1 VAHERQ
7 SVLLVCSERDAAARL
22 AALIQSDERHV
33 IAAPWS
39 DAARGH
45 VQDVQLIVVDQVG
58 EAGGQADVVAH
69 LRTALGPAATP
80 ILCVAASDDVD
91 ERIALLEAGADD
103 VVVRPFHPDE
113 LRARVEG
120 LLAVAPT
127 PAAATS
133 TATSAPVPRDNQ
145 RVISFLA
152 PKGGVG
158 TTMVAVNAAVAAA
171 RAGHSTALVDLDLEW
186 GQVATHL
193 NIAANFSVV
202 ELARDVHAL
211 ADPEQVRAYG
221 HRHPSGVT
229 VFAAPQRPDQAM
241 MVDQSHVVQLLDG
254 LRGTFERV
262 IVDAGSDY
270 DERTLTV
277 VESSD
282 RVVLLT
288 VPEIPAVR
296 SMRTLLELL
305 AELGSP
311 PERQFLLLNHIFEH
325 DMLRRDDIE
334 RTVQATIQA
343 ELAYDG
349 LAYQRSINEGTPLLA
364 SPTAGTATK
373 HLESVIAAV
382 LEEAVGN
389 TEAAAPA
396 SRFRLRRIPLRATA
410 KSRS

>member
-1 VAHERQ
+1 MAHERQ

-58 EAGGQADVVAH
+58 EAGGQAGGQADVVAH

-221 HRHPSGVT
+221 HRS
-229 VFAAPQRPDQAM
+229 
-241 MVDQSHVVQLLDG
+241 
-254 LRGTFERV
+254 
-262 IVDAGSDY
+262 
-270 DERTLTV
+270 
-277 VESSD
+277 
-282 RVVLLT
+282 
-288 VPEIPAVR
+288 IPA
-296 SMRTLLELL
+296 
-305 AELGSP
+305 A
-311 PERQFLLLNHIFEH
+311 
-325 DMLRRDDIE
+325 
-334 RTVQATIQA
+334 
-343 ELAYDG
+343 
-349 LAYQRSINEGTPLLA
+349 
-364 SPTAGTATK
+364 
-373 HLESVIAAV
+373 
-382 LEEAVGN
+382 
-389 TEAAAPA
+389 
-396 SRFRLRRIPLRATA
+396 
-410 KSRS
+410 